1 MTKQQKKKVN
11 MVFTYLIIFIT
22 DLQCF
27 TPLSVVF
34 AIFKTN
40 EEIFGH
46 TALLPSSFS
55 LKNYI
60 DGWNGTVIPYTN
72 ISEYRTSGI
81 PHNNFHPDF
90 LLTGCLC
97 LCKIPFSRKEA
108 SVCCADCNFDAA
120 KLCYHHPAL
129 YPV

>member
-11 MVFTYLIIFIT
+11 MVFTYLIIFIIG
-22 DLQCF
+22 
-27 TPLSVVF
+27 F
-34 AIFKTN
+34 AMLYPIIWMFFATFKTN

-60 DGWNGTVIPYTN
+60 DGWNGTVI
-72 ISEYRTSGI
+72 
-81 PHNNFHPDF
+81 
-90 LLTGCLC
+90 LTGCLC
-97 LCKIPFSRKEA
+97 LCKIPLSGKEA
-108 SVCCADCNFDAA
+108 PVCCADCNFDAA